1 MEVIRRVWTYEPHA
15 LERDGVRECRRLV
28 ARYAALG
35 TGLGLAGVGVAMG
48 GLARRGAMISLL
60 QKVALFAGGG
70 ASGLGISLA
79 LSIRPCMDIVLTM
92 DREAPL
98 RKELGHVILQWNPAM
113 ANEAVARQAAKMSQ
127 ARSE

>member
-48 GLARRGAMISLL
+48 SGICLAWMRFPAPVVTLL
-60 QKVALFAGGG
+60 STQVDWLVAG
-70 ASGLGISLA
+70 
-79 LSIRPCMDIVLTM
+79 R
-92 DREAPL
+92 
-98 RKELGHVILQWNPAM
+98 
-113 ANEAVARQAAKMSQ
+113 
-127 ARSE
+127 

>member
-1 MEVIRRVWTYEPHA
+1 
-15 LERDGVRECRRLV
+15 
-28 ARYAALG
+28 
-35 TGLGLAGVGVAMG
+35 
-48 GLARRGAMISLL
+48 MISLL

-98 RKELGHVILQWNPAM
+98 RKELGHVYGVNHARHHC
-113 ANEAVARQAAKMSQ
+113 EA
-127 ARSE
+127 